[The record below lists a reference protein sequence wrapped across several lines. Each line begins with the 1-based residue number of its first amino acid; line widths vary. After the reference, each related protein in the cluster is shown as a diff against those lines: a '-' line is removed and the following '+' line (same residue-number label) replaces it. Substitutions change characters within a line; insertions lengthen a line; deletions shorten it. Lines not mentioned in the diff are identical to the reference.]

1 MVTLARKTRKCRCT
15 NCLVLLLL
23 VFLAT
28 IALSV
33 WTEELL
39 LPSLNNVNRY
49 RAINIAPG
57 FQLKPPFSFPQPDG
71 MRDLQEVS
79 TASWIHRL
87 TSILGKI
94 KHKTVYLLACDYNA
108 YPSLLNWLV
117 SAYVNTE
124 INLDHII
131 VLSLDEVIYRIL
143 IERDISTIYIRTDD
157 FIRYHYFLSWK
168 IDQFQ
173 FQTMIKLAVA
183 RLISHWGYEVA
194 MFDVDAIPLKDME
207 GLYKTFAQS
216 DIISS
221 HSLVKNDCC
230 GKWTLSLGFTLFR
243 SNRMVG
249 M

>member
-1 MVTLARKTRKCRCT
+1 MVTIARKTRKCRCT
-15 NCLVLLLL
+15 NCLVIISLI
-23 VFLAT
+23 FFAT
-28 IALSV
+28 IALYV

-39 LPSLNNVNRY
+39 LPSLNQVDRY
-49 RAINIAPG
+49 HAISIAPG
-57 FQLKPPFSFPQPDG
+57 FQLKPPFSLPQPDG
-71 MRDLQEVS
+71 MIDVQKLS
-79 TASWIHRL
+79 TTGWIHRL
-87 TSILGKI
+87 TTVLGKI

-124 INLDHII
+124 ISLDQII
-131 VLSLDEVIYRIL
+131 VLSLDEMVYRIL

-173 FQTMIKLAVA
+173 FQTMIKLAVG

-207 GLYKTFAQS
+207 GLYKTYSRS

-221 HSLVKNDCC
+221 HSLSKSDCC
-230 GKWTLSLGFTLFR
+230 GKWTLSLGFAVFR